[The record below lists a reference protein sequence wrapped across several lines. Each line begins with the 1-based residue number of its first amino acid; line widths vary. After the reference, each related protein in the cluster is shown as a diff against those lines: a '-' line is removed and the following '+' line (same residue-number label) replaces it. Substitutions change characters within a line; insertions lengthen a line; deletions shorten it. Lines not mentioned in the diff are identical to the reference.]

1 MMLTQANWIFPV
13 GSVVA
18 GIFLIPSQSRCQEPK
33 ALRSGLITLSEKI
46 LLTAGHIVQ
55 LVKYDAHT
63 GKLNFP
69 RWICGGWNLLNFLV
83 EQVYPGHVEVN
94 GPCQRRF
101 RWHLVMLCNLSQLD
115 VHLSKKR
122 ELWNAL
128 ILVMRSVVRQRIKR
142 ENIFKADRKVVVTL
156 MSLRPI
162 DEVAAFNLHS
172 HANGFQLSEQL
183 RLSSDLVTQALWRL
197 FGRCCVLQ
205 FPGIGRFTECAQL
218 LRSVTREFNTKIYS
232 NLVIIDWI

>member
-1 MMLTQANWIFPV
+1 
-13 GSVVA
+13 
-18 GIFLIPSQSRCQEPK
+18 
-33 ALRSGLITLSEKI
+33 
-46 LLTAGHIVQ
+46 
-55 LVKYDAHT
+55 
-63 GKLNFP
+63 
-69 RWICGGWNLLNFLV
+69 
-83 EQVYPGHVEVN
+83 
-94 GPCQRRF
+94 
-101 RWHLVMLCNLSQLD
+101 MLCNLSQLD

-183 RLSSDLVTQALWRL
+183 RLSSDLVTQAL
-197 FGRCCVLQ
+197 
-205 FPGIGRFTECAQL
+205 
-218 LRSVTREFNTKIYS
+218 
-232 NLVIIDWI
+232 